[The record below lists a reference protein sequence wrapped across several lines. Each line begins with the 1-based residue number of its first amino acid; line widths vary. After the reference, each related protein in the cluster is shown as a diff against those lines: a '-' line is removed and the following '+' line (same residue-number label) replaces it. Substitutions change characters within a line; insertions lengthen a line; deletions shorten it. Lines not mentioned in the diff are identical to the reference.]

1 MLSSIKNKTKGPI
14 TFLIVGLISLT
25 FIVTALYG
33 VDFSGGGTTVAIVN
47 DDEINS
53 EDFYQE
59 FNTKKRRLQQELGE
73 QYTTE
78 FDQVLK
84 QSTLDAMV
92 NRRLLAQLS
101 NTLGLATTK
110 DELRLNIQNNELF
123 QQDGK
128 FSFERYQQL
137 LRLNGYKENN
147 YEALIADEMTQNQLK
162 QNLRDSAFIPPV
174 LLKRVQSLNEQ
185 QRKFEYLLIDA
196 DNYLMKVEVDQD
208 SVKNYFDNQKESF
221 FEAEKVSIDFVE
233 LTLDDVAKSVS
244 FNEEDLFN
252 YYEDEQSRYTTE
264 QERQAQHILVET
276 KDKAEEVVRLLDQG
290 ENFSKLSAEF
300 SIDEGSKENGGDL
313 GFFGRGVMV
322 PEFEEAVFAMKVGEV
337 SLPIKSE
344 FGYHIIK
351 LSAINPGTVK
361 PFEQVRDEISK
372 RYKEQIAQ
380 KQLYDLIDQLANLAY
395 EGSLEELSEQMG
407 LKLNTT
413 DFFSNNSTQ
422 YEQKFV
428 ATAFSDVVLNQGENS
443 EPVELSKD
451 KYVVL
456 RLNKK
461 IPQRQQTFSEVKN
474 QIKTHLTS
482 LLAKTYVDEMAKKI
496 KQALVSGEKEKAK
509 ALIEK
514 NQLKWQQ
521 VDWIKRDS
529 DKLKAGIVN
538 KVFALS
544 KPKNDLLIYDVQSL
558 NDKESIVFKLIDVKS
573 PQTSASMALSNALL
587 DLESDEV
594 YSAIL
599 KMLHQNSNI
608 KIFTERL
615 Y

>member
-33 VDFSGGGTTVAIVN
+33 IDFNGGGATVAIVN

-59 FNTKKRRLQQELGE
+59 FNAKKRRLQQELGE
-73 QYTTE
+73 QYTAE

-101 NTLGLATTK
+101 STLGHATTK
-110 DELRLNIQNNELF
+110 GELRLNIQKNELF

-137 LRLNGYKENN
+137 LRLNGYSENQ
-147 YEALIADEMTQNQLK
+147 YESIIADEMTQNQLK
-162 QNLRDSAFIPPV
+162 QNLRDSAFIAPA
-174 LLKRVQSLNEQ
+174 LLQRIQSLNDQ
-185 QRKFEYLLIDA
+185 QRKFDYLVLNA
-196 DNYLMKVEVDQD
+196 DDYLTKVEVDEA
-208 SVKNYFDNQKESF
+208 SVKTYFDNQKESF
-221 FEAEKVSIDFVE
+221 FEAEKVSVDFVE
-233 LTLDDVAKSVS
+233 LSLDEVAQSVS
-244 FNEEDLFN
+244 FSEEELHNF
-252 YYEDEQSRYTTE
+252 YEDEQSRYTTE

-276 KDKAEEVVRLLDQG
+276 LTQANEVAGLLNQG
-290 ENFSKLSAEF
+290 EEFSKLAAKF
-300 SIDEGSKENGGDL
+300 SIDEGSKESGGDL
-313 GFFGRGVMV
+313 GFFGRDVMV
-322 PEFEEAVFAMKVGEV
+322 PEFEKAVFAMEVGEISEPV
-337 SLPIKSE
+337 KSD

-351 LSAINPGTVK
+351 LSAINPGSVK
-361 PFEQVRDEISK
+361 PFKQVRDELSK

-413 DFFSNNSTQ
+413 DFFAKNSTQ
-422 YEQKFV
+422 HDQKFI
-428 ATAFSDVVLNQGENS
+428 AAAFSDVVLNRGENS

-461 IPQRQQTFSEVKN
+461 IPQRQQSFSKVED
-474 QIKTHLTS
+474 QITNHLAS
-482 LLAKTYVDEMAKKI
+482 LLAKTFVDKLALQI
-496 KQALVSGEKEKAK
+496 KQALAAGDKDKAE
-509 ALIEK
+509 ALITK
-514 NQLKWQQ
+514 NQLNWQRL
-521 VDWIKRDS
+521 DWVERDS
-529 DKLKAGIVN
+529 NKSKAVIIN
-538 KVFALS
+538 KAFALP
-544 KPKNDLLIYDVQSL
+544 KPTNNTPTYDTQSL
-558 NDKESIVFKLIDVKS
+558 NDKEAIVFKLSDVKS
-573 PQTSASMALSNALL
+573 PQNPASDAVLETVL
-587 DLESDEV
+587 DFESGEV
-594 YSAIL
+594 FAAIL
-599 KMLHQNSNI
+599 KMLHQNSDI
-608 KIFTERL
+608 QIFTERL
-615 Y
+615 

>member
-33 VDFSGGGTTVAIVN
+33 IDFNGGGATVAIVN

-59 FNTKKRRLQQELGE
+59 FNAKKRRLQQELGE
-73 QYTTE
+73 QYTAE

-101 NTLGLATTK
+101 STLGHATTK

-137 LRLNGYKENN
+137 LRLNGYSENQ
-147 YEALIADEMTQNQLK
+147 YESIIADEMTQNQLK
-162 QNLRDSAFIPPV
+162 QNLRDSAFIAPA
-174 LLKRVQSLNEQ
+174 LLQRIQSLNDQ
-185 QRKFEYLLIDA
+185 QRKFDYLVLNA
-196 DNYLMKVEVDQD
+196 DDYLTKVEVDEA
-208 SVKNYFDNQKESF
+208 SVKTYFDNQKESF
-221 FEAEKVSIDFVE
+221 FEAEKVSVDFVE
-233 LTLDDVAKSVS
+233 LSLDEVAQSVS
-244 FNEEDLFN
+244 FSEEELHNF
-252 YYEDEQSRYTTE
+252 YEDEQSRYTTE

-276 KDKAEEVVRLLDQG
+276 LTQANEVAGLLNQG
-290 ENFSKLSAEF
+290 EEFSKLAAKF

-313 GFFGRGVMV
+313 GFFGRDVMV
-322 PEFEEAVFAMKVGEV
+322 PEFEKAVFAMEVGEISEPV
-337 SLPIKSE
+337 KSD

-351 LSAINPGTVK
+351 LSAINPGSVK
-361 PFEQVRDEISK
+361 PFEQVRDELSK

-413 DFFSNNSTQ
+413 DFFAKNSTQ
-422 YEQKFV
+422 HDQKFI
-428 ATAFSDVVLNQGENS
+428 AAAFSDVVLNRGENS

-461 IPQRQQTFSEVKN
+461 IPQRQQSFSEVED
-474 QIKTHLTS
+474 QITNHLAS
-482 LLAKTYVDEMAKKI
+482 LLAKTFVDKLALQI
-496 KQALVSGEKEKAK
+496 KQALAAGDKDKAE
-509 ALIEK
+509 ALITK
-514 NQLKWQQ
+514 NQLNWQRL
-521 VDWIKRDS
+521 DWVERDS
-529 DKLKAGIVN
+529 NKSKAVIIN
-538 KVFALS
+538 KAFALP
-544 KPKNDLLIYDVQSL
+544 KPTNNTPTYDTQSL
-558 NDKESIVFKLIDVKS
+558 NDKEAIVFKLSDVKS
-573 PQTSASMALSNALL
+573 PQNPASDAVLETVL
-587 DLESDEV
+587 DFESGEV
-594 YSAIL
+594 FAAIL
-599 KMLHQNSNI
+599 KMLHQNSDI
-608 KIFTERL
+608 QIFADRL
-615 Y
+615 

>member
-33 VDFSGGGTTVAIVN
+33 IDFNGGGATVAIVN

-59 FNTKKRRLQQELGE
+59 FNAKKRRLQQELGE
-73 QYTTE
+73 QYTAE

-101 NTLGLATTK
+101 STLGHATTK

-137 LRLNGYKENN
+137 LRLNGYSENQ
-147 YEALIADEMTQNQLK
+147 YESIIADEMTQNQLK
-162 QNLRDSAFIPPV
+162 QNLRDSAFIAPA
-174 LLKRVQSLNEQ
+174 LLQRIQSLNDQ
-185 QRKFEYLLIDA
+185 QRKFDYLVLNA
-196 DNYLMKVEVDQD
+196 DDYLTKVEVDEA
-208 SVKNYFDNQKESF
+208 SVKTYFDNQKESF
-221 FEAEKVSIDFVE
+221 FEAEKVSVDFVE
-233 LTLDDVAKSVS
+233 LSLDEVAQSVS
-244 FNEEDLFN
+244 FSEEELHNF
-252 YYEDEQSRYTTE
+252 YEDEQSRYTTE

-276 KDKAEEVVRLLDQG
+276 LTQANEVAGLLNQG
-290 ENFSKLSAEF
+290 EEFSKLAAKF

-313 GFFGRGVMV
+313 GFFGRDVMV
-322 PEFEEAVFAMKVGEV
+322 PEFEKAVFAMEVGEI
-337 SLPIKSE
+337 SEPIKSD

-351 LSAINPGTVK
+351 LSAINSGSVK
-361 PFEQVRDEISK
+361 PFEQVRDELSK

-395 EGSLEELSEQMG
+395 EGSLEELSEQIG

-413 DFFSNNSTQ
+413 DFFAKNSTQ
-422 YEQKFV
+422 HDQKFI
-428 ATAFSDVVLNQGENS
+428 AAAFSDVVLNRGENS

-461 IPQRQQTFSEVKN
+461 IPQRQQSFSEVED
-474 QIKTHLTS
+474 QITNHLAS
-482 LLAKTYVDEMAKKI
+482 LLAKTFVDKLALQI
-496 KQALVSGEKEKAK
+496 KQVLAAGDKDKAE
-509 ALIEK
+509 ALIAK
-514 NQLKWQQ
+514 NQLNWQRL
-521 VDWIKRDS
+521 DWVERDS
-529 DKLKAGIVN
+529 NKSKAVIIN
-538 KVFALS
+538 KAFALP
-544 KPKNDLLIYDVQSL
+544 KPTNNTPTYDTQSL
-558 NDKESIVFKLIDVKS
+558 NDKEAIVFKLSDVKS
-573 PQTSASMALSNALL
+573 PQNPASDAVLETVL
-587 DLESDEV
+587 DFESGEV
-594 YSAIL
+594 FAAIL
-599 KMLHQNSNI
+599 KMLHQNSDI
-608 KIFTERL
+608 QIFADRL
-615 Y
+615 